1 MQTPFARLT
10 GWALLLLLGGCV
22 SLRPY
27 RPELAACRFDN
38 EDKPI
43 HCDYTDK
50 SDPTLLTDAIEV
62 HPDYTLGIV
71 EFTDQGWLFATNGRA
86 QMLAVMNMLQK
97 EADAGGDL
105 TLIVFV
111 HGWKHNAH
119 SEDPNARDFRA
130 FLSRVKS
137 ETPNRRIVGIYVG
150 WRGLAVDAI
159 EPIRSTTLLD
169 RKQTAEHVAKG
180 SVRELFARINRFQV
194 NFTDES
200 KRTLVSVLI
209 GHSFGG
215 LIVFNGVSQL
225 LLDAAVDPEQSRP
238 ASGGRRD
245 YRKVEP
251 YFDLTILV
259 NPAFEASRYEA
270 LHQVA
275 ACRRFP
281 DGQTPVFLSLTAEN
295 DSATGFWFHAY
306 RRIATLFEKYY
317 QPKDVGN
324 QERSGRKGKQTHKE
338 LEEDANRRTVGY
350 VDRYRTHSLYLK
362 GDVPPQI
369 DGYQSKFE
377 CANVCS
383 PLATASVVRPA
394 PNAPVEFPARN
405 GQTMVLIHEPRESC
419 DPNNPFWVI
428 QVNKKVISGHDGFFK
443 FPDDQ
448 ESYFTDFVV
457 SLIDR
462 KVEERQLSQRKTQPE

>member
-10 GWALLLLLGGCV
+10 GWALLVLLSGCV
-22 SLRPY
+22 SLKPY
-27 RPELAACRFDN
+27 RPELAACHFD
-38 EDKPI
+38 EQDKPD

-50 SDPTLLTDAIEV
+50 SDPASLTDAIEV
-62 HPDYTLGIV
+62 HHDYTLGIV

-86 QMLAVMNMLQK
+86 QMLTVMSMLQK
-97 EADAGGDL
+97 EAESADDL

-119 SEDPNARDFRA
+119 SQDQNVQDFRA

-137 ETPNRRIVGIYVG
+137 ETRNRRLFGIYVG
-150 WRGLAVDAI
+150 WRGLSVNAV
-159 EPIRSTTLLD
+159 EPVRSTTLLD
-169 RKQTAEHVAKG
+169 RRQTAEHVAKG

-194 NFTDES
+194 KFASES
-200 KRTLVSVLI
+200 KKTLVSVVI

-238 ASGGRRD
+238 AGGGSQD

-281 DGQTPVFLSLTAEN
+281 EGQRPVFLSLTAEN

-306 RRIATLFEKYY
+306 RRVVTLFEKYY
-317 QPKDVGN
+317 QPEDVGN
-324 QERSGRKGKQTHKE
+324 QERSGRSGKQKHKE

-362 GDVPPQI
+362 GDVPRQT
-369 DGYQSKFE
+369 DAYQSKFE

-383 PLATASVVRPA
+383 PFTTAHVLRPPA
-394 PNAPVEFPARN
+394 NPPLEVQARN
-405 GQTMVLIHEPRESC
+405 GQTMVLIHEPRENC

-428 QVNKKVISGHDGFFK
+428 RVNGKIMSGHDGFFN
-443 FPDDQ
+443 FPGNQ
-448 ESYFTDFVV
+448 QSYFADFVV
-457 SLIDR
+457 NLISR
-462 KVEERQLSQRKTQPE
+462 KAEERPLSETKTQRD